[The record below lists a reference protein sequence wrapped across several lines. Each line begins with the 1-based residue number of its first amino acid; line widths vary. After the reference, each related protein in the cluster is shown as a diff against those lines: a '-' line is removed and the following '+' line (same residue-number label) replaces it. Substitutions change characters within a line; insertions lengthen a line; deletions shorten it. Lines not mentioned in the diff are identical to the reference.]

1 MVICGDMNLCTKKDP
16 KNRLTVQLEEWGLE
30 QLNKEATHIE
40 GGHIDHMY
48 LTKEAV
54 SGGTLE
60 RYTPFYTDH
69 DALLLTVEDV
79 REVIFFIISL
89 INGLISMR

>member
-48 LTKEAV
+48 LTKVAV

-79 REVIFFIISL
+79 GEVIFFIISL